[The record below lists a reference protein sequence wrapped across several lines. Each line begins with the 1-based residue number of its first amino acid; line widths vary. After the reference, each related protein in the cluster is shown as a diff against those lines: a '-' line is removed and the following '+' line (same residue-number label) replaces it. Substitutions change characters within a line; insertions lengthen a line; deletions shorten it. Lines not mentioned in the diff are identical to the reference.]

1 MIAGIKEQDPE
12 TGALV
17 MKMMVVWEDMPIIGD
32 RALQEALR
40 ASDPRK
46 LALAML
52 HADQRIA
59 DKIKMNL
66 SETGRNMVYEES
78 LLLNNPKPKAIT
90 EARELLLQD
99 LRELNDAG
107 MLEFEEQ

>member
-1 MIAGIKEQDPE
+1 MIASIKQQDPD

-17 MKMMVVWEDMPIIGD
+17 MKMMVVWEDLPVLND

-46 LALAML
+46 LALAMVNVEN
-52 HADQRIA
+52 RVA

-78 LLLNNPKPKAIT
+78 MLLNNPKPKAIV
-90 EARELLLQD
+90 EARDLLLQD
-99 LRELNDAG
+99 LRELNEAG
-107 MLEFEEQ
+107 MLEFEEA